1 VRCSLDAGSRAVPQA
16 VGHLPEQRQR
26 GRPKRRPIIPR
37 SSGAMPS
44 PAIAA
49 NSVVPPAW
57 QGGREYERP
66 SERASAAG
74 QEERAEE
81 RDLRVDRGLVQPA
94 PAALDARV
102 PPTHNYSNCSWTRGR
117 WRRKLPS
124 PQESTETGIHR
135 VRHASSATRAHVSRA
150 RRTTWNNGGRKLSCP
165 LDGRTLKQSY
175 VRHLVRRLAD
185 KAVVERRVHPYA
197 LRHTHSAEWLA
208 RAHP

>member
-1 VRCSLDAGSRAVPQA
+1 MRRSLDAGSRALPQV
-16 VGHLPEQRQR
+16 VGHLLEQRRR

-49 NSVVPPAW
+49 NSVVRLRGRAAASTSVQASEPALLARRSEPRARSSSGSRPGTTRAGCTRRSGTSHRTTTAIALGPGGDGEGSCLARRSPPKR
-57 QGGREYERP
+57 GGP
-66 SERASAAG
+66 SCSARFLCHASA
-74 QEERAEE
+74 
-81 RDLRVDRGLVQPA
+81 
-94 PAALDARV
+94 
-102 PPTHNYSNCSWTRGR
+102 C
-117 WRRKLPS
+117 
-124 PQESTETGIHR
+124 ES
-135 VRHASSATRAHVSRA
+135 A
-150 RRTTWNNGGRKLSCP
+150 RRATWNNGGRKLSCP

-185 KAVVERRVHPYA
+185 KAVVERRVHPHA